1 MLEKK
6 SIRQLKYSDNVMLT
20 QLCKLQ
26 YYSLIHTFN
35 KKWRCLLLPYI
46 YTSNSACSFF
56 FFFSASL
63 YNREQAT
70 AELAVRAAFIPNY
83 PHQSEGVWPSSGG
96 NLKPTKHFLPLWS
109 LFLSVDANNS
119 TPSFSQRDDLE
130 FGGWT
135 IRAERSHSFQ
145 CALID

>member
-56 FFFSASL
+56 FFSQPAFTTVSKRLQSLLFVLHSSPIIPTNQRACGPAQGGTSNPRSISCCSEAYFSPWMLIIQLQASP
-63 YNREQAT
+63 REM
-70 AELAVRAAFIPNY
+70 I
-83 PHQSEGVWPSSGG
+83 
-96 NLKPTKHFLPLWS
+96 
-109 LFLSVDANNS
+109 
-119 TPSFSQRDDLE
+119 
-130 FGGWT
+130 
-135 IRAERSHSFQ
+135 
-145 CALID
+145 